1 MHIPQTAGPSTPLGM
16 TNLTKEF
23 RRLRCVHSWMIAVV
37 ASVLVSATAILGQAS
52 PLPPSADILAAR
64 IDHHYNSLHSLE
76 VHFVQ
81 TYEGMGMNRRESGV
95 LLLKK
100 PGRMRWTYTQPDGK
114 LFILDG
120 HDGYF
125 YSPGDTEV
133 QRVPVKQLD
142 DMRSPLR
149 LLLGHTQLAKELNGL
164 KIAPSANGAYTL
176 TGVPRGLEK
185 RVASFSVTAATDG
198 TIRSLRVEETDGIIN
213 SFTFSGEAA
222 NVPAPDASF
231 VFQPPPGV
239 NVVKGM
245 APE

>member
-1 MHIPQTAGPSTPLGM
+1 VRKLSFRSDWRKSVSVTFFIRVLFAASVCGVAFPGYSQTAAPAP
-16 TNLTKEF
+16 
-23 RRLRCVHSWMIAVV
+23 
-37 ASVLVSATAILGQAS
+37 TA
-52 PLPPSADILAAR
+52 DVLAAR

-81 TYEGMGMNRRESGV
+81 SYEGMGMNRRESGA

-100 PGRMRWTYTQPDGK
+100 PGKMRWTYTQPDGK

-120 HDGYF
+120 HNGYF

-149 LLLGHTQLAKELNGL
+149 LLLGHTQLAKELRGITISPSTNGD
-164 KIAPSANGAYTL
+164 YTL
-176 TGVPRGLEK
+176 TGIPQGLEK
-185 RVASFSVTAATDG
+185 RVAAFSVTASTDG
-198 TIRSLRVEETDGIIN
+198 VIRAMRVEETDGITN
-213 SFTFSGEAA
+213 SFSFSGEAV

-231 VFQPPPGV
+231 VFNPPPGV
-239 NVVKGM
+239 HIVNGM
-245 APE
+245 PPV